1 MPQIQDRPQAAASLS
16 LPTYD
21 SILVHVQH
29 GLTSS
34 HRTELAAS
42 IASRFGARLIGMG
55 AAAVEP
61 LAVAEPFAADITV
74 QLYQQMRQQL
84 QADLDSAE
92 SAFRRDA
99 AGVEHE
105 WRRAEA
111 EPALAIARAARAADL
126 VATGAEQRGERSIY
140 TQADPIDV
148 VMSAGRPVLIAP
160 AGAAHLQ
167 AKKVVVA
174 WKDTREAR
182 RAVADALP
190 FLVRAEEVVVQAICP
205 ENEVEAATRSASDV
219 AAALSRRGAR
229 ARSHVVGAPDGS
241 VADEL
246 NAEAMAIGADL
257 IVAGA
262 YGHSRAAEWIF
273 GGVTRSLTANP
284 QRYLL
289 LSH

>member
-1 MPQIQDRPQAAASLS
+1 MPQIQEKLKAEVSAT
-16 LPTYD
+16 LPAYD

-34 HRTELAAS
+34 HRTEIAAS
-42 IASRFGARLIGMG
+42 IAARFGARLIGIG

-61 LAVAEPFAADITV
+61 LAVAEPYAAEITA

-92 SAFRRDA
+92 TAFRRDA

-105 WRRAEA
+105 WRRVEA
-111 EPALAIARAARAADL
+111 EPAAAVARAARAADL
-126 VATGAEQRGERSIY
+126 VVTGAARPGERSIY
-140 TQADPIDV
+140 AQADPIDI
-148 VMSAGRPVLIAP
+148 VMAAGRPVLIAP
-160 AGAAHLQ
+160 PAAPHLQ
-167 AKKVVVA
+167 ARKVVVA

-182 RAVADALP
+182 RAVSDALP
-190 FLVRAEEVVVQAICP
+190 FLVRADEVVVQAVCA
-205 ENEVEAATRSASDV
+205 ERQAEAMKAATSDV
-219 AAALSRRGAR
+219 VVALRRRGATAR
-229 ARSHVVGAPDGS
+229 ANVVAAPDAS

-262 YGHSRAAEWIF
+262 YGHSRAAEWMF
-273 GGVTRSLTANP
+273 GGVTRSLTAMP